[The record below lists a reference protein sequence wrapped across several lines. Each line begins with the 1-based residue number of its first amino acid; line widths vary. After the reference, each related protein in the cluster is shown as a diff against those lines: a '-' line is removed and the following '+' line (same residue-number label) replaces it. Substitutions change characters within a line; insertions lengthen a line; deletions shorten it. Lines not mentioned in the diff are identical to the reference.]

1 MSTTTRVTFRDLT
14 KATEPD
20 LRALN
25 AVIFPV
31 RYGDKF
37 YEDCARAGPC
47 TQLAY
52 DANGACVGAVAC
64 RLEMNATRDGARL
77 YIMTLG
83 VYAPYRGGKIGS
95 RLLAHALNAAAEDAY
110 VRDVYLHVQTNNHQA
125 FEFYERFGFAKGEVL
140 KNYYKRIDPPDAVVL
155 HRELGETW
163 TRVELEDVVVAA
175 DGGGVVDGG
184 GRLTL

>member
-52 DANGACVGAVAC
+52 D
-64 RLEMNATRDGARL
+64 EW
-77 YIMTLG
+77 G
-83 VYAPYRGGKIGS
+83 VRG
-95 RLLAHALNAAAEDAY
+95 
-110 VRDVYLHVQTNNHQA
+110 
-125 FEFYERFGFAKGEVL
+125 
-140 KNYYKRIDPPDAVVL
+140 
-155 HRELGETW
+155 
-163 TRVELEDVVVAA
+163 
-175 DGGGVVDGG
+175 GGGVSIGDECDS
-184 GRLTL
+184 

>member
-52 DANGACVGAVAC
+52 DANGACVGAVLTWFLTAKPLQC
-64 RLEMNATRDGARL
+64 R
-77 YIMTLG
+77 I
-83 VYAPYRGGKIGS
+83 
-95 RLLAHALNAAAEDAY
+95 AHD
-110 VRDVYLHVQTNNHQA
+110 
-125 FEFYERFGFAKGEVL
+125 FGPHL
-140 KNYYKRIDPPDAVVL
+140 
-155 HRELGETW
+155 
-163 TRVELEDVVVAA
+163 RV
-175 DGGGVVDGG
+175 
-184 GRLTL
+184 

>member
-83 VYAPYRGGKIGS
+83 V
-95 RLLAHALNAAAEDAY
+95 LNAMDGSDAPN
-110 VRDVYLHVQTNNHQA
+110 LEATVQ
-125 FEFYERFGFAKGEVL
+125 L
-140 KNYYKRIDPPDAVVL
+140 L
-155 HRELGETW
+155 
-163 TRVELEDVVVAA
+163 
-175 DGGGVVDGG
+175 
-184 GRLTL
+184 